1 MVTQD
6 LDTHLRTLSRLRRIA
21 SESRRGDTGV
31 TDEIEA
37 RAEAVLERVWSSSA
51 AEASA
56 FRDSTFVTIAGD
68 GAVQFEWES
77 GEVAVEAIVEPDG
90 GFTVYIHR
98 ENNETEE
105 CSPAELTDAVEVIER
120 GWGGARRAAGGV

>member
-1 MVTQD
+1 M
-6 LDTHLRTLSRLRRIA
+6 HLRTLSRLRRIA

-51 AEASA
+51 AEDSA

-77 GEVAVEAIVEPDG
+77 GEVAVEAIVEPKG

-105 CSPAELTDAVEVIER
+105 CSPAELHGR
-120 GWGGARRAAGGV
+120 GGSDRARVGRREKGRRWSLSYTTAS

>member
-31 TDEIEA
+31 TDEVEA

-51 AEASA
+51 AEDSA
-56 FRDSTFVTIAGD
+56 FRDSTFVTVTGD
-68 GAVQFEWES
+68 GALQFEWES
-77 GEVAVEAIVEPDG
+77 STVAVEAIVEPEG
-90 GFTVYIHR
+90 GFTVYIHQ

-105 CSPAELTDAVEVIER
+105 CSPAEVGEFVEEV
-120 GWGGARRAAGGV
+120 AG

>member
-51 AEASA
+51 AEDRA
-56 FRDSTFVTIAGD
+56 FRDSTFVTVTGD

-120 GWGGARRAAGGV
+120 GWGGATRAAGGV